1 MANLYRFPLNAGL
14 FAAAFVLASCSD
26 TLDTRADVASGQA
39 WVDDMVATWQ
49 PRLEAA
55 RGATFVTPVQAVW
68 IRSGGYDSL
77 SQALSARYPEAM
89 TETAWDLT
97 ERTMVALGMVD
108 SLGMWN
114 RARAAF
120 DGGSILGFYLP
131 LNRTLYVF
139 DNPDRDELA
148 YTIVHE
154 MVHALQ
160 DQRFGLE
167 GLSAGAREV
176 DESRAVVGM
185 VEGEAE
191 HVTIAA
197 VQGNPSA
204 EWMRDTLRAQRGSL
218 DDLAGRLFEWG
229 APQGIP
235 LSMMLPD
242 YMPYVFGAG
251 FIAEQRVGGG
261 WGAIDAL
268 FRTPVRTSRKVF
280 APALVD
286 TFVDWTPGAAPA
298 VSGAWR
304 PLQTGRFGAIEL
316 AGLLWRP
323 GSDMP
328 LDSLVH
334 SWMGDRFW
342 SFERADG
349 TPGLLWRLRFS
360 DERSAL
366 QAGRAL
372 WDARAGRRV
381 AAGLSDSASPFQAI
395 GSSSTPDGARSQ
407 RVVVVGSEVV
417 VVDGFARQEGAALA
431 ERLLELPLR
440 TAFAGRALSVSPFST
455 WQPPRPPLPL
465 PPPRIPGVR

>member
-1 MANLYRFPLNAGL
+1 MAILFRFPLSVAL
-14 FAAAFVLASCSD
+14 FATGLALTSCSD
-26 TLDTRADVASGQA
+26 TIDNREDFASGQA
-39 WVDDMVATWQ
+39 WVDEVVATWQ
-49 PRLEAA
+49 PRLEAT
-55 RGATFVTPVQAVW
+55 RGAEFVTPVKAVW

-77 SQALSARYPEAM
+77 VQDLSSRYPEAM
-89 TETAWDLT
+89 TESVWDLT

-108 SLGMWN
+108 SLGVWG

-185 VEGEAE
+185 IEGEAE

-204 EWMRDTLRAQRGSL
+204 EWMRDTLRARRGTL
-218 DDLAGRLFEWG
+218 EDLAGRLFAWG
-229 APQGIP
+229 KPQGIP

-251 FIAEQRVGGG
+251 FIAEHRAEGG

-268 FRTPVRTSRKVF
+268 FRAPVRTSRTIF
-280 APALVD
+280 APALAD
-286 TFVDWTPGAAPA
+286 TLIDWTPGAAPP
-298 VSGAWR
+298 VSDAWR

-316 AGLLWRP
+316 AGLVWRP
-323 GSDMP
+323 GAGGS
-328 LDSLVH
+328 LDSLVT
-334 SWMGDRFW
+334 SWIGDRFW
-342 SFERADG
+342 SFEAADG

-360 DERSAL
+360 SERAAL

-372 WDARAGRRV
+372 WDARAGRRA
-381 AAGLSDSASPFQAI
+381 AAGWSDSTPLFDGI
-395 GSSSTPDGARSQ
+395 GVAKSPDGARGQ
-407 RVVVVGSEVV
+407 RIVVAGSDVVVA
-417 VVDGFARQEGAALA
+417 DGFSGLEGAALVG
-431 ERLLELPLR
+431 RLQELPLR
-440 TAFAGRALSVSPFST
+440 TAFAGRAVSVSAFST

-465 PPPRIPGVR
+465 PPPRIPGVH